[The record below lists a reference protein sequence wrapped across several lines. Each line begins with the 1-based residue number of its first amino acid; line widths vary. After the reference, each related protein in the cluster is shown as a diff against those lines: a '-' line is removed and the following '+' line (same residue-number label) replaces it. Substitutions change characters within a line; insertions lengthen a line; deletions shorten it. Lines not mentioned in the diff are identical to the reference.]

1 MNSPADLFI
10 ALLHHPVYNKKGEVV
25 TTAVTNLDLHDI
37 ARIGATYGAKRFFI
51 VTPLTVQ
58 QNFVHR
64 MLSHWQGGFGAEYN
78 PSRKEAL
85 DIIAV
90 RSSLEEVRE
99 EICSVD
105 KGSPYLVA
113 TTASR
118 RRNSI
123 SFQAL
128 RSKIIRD
135 GDDVLLLFGTGWGMT
150 QDVLEDADAVL
161 DPVQGPTEYNHLS
174 VRSAVAIILDR
185 LMGQRDD

>member
-1 MNSPADLFI
+1 M
-10 ALLHHPVYNKKGEVV
+10 V

-37 ARIGATYGAKRFFI
+37 ARIGTTYGAKRFFI
-51 VTPLTVQ
+51 VTPLGVQ

-78 PSRKEAL
+78 PSRKEAF

-90 RSSLEEVRE
+90 RSSLEEVRR
-99 EICSVD
+99 EIESAD
-105 KGSPYLVA
+105 KGRPYLVA
-113 TTASR
+113 TTALH

-123 SFQAL
+123 SFQTL
-128 RSKIIRD
+128 RLKMNRHREDI
-135 GDDVLLLFGTGWGMT
+135 LLLFGTGWGMT
-150 QDVLEDADAVL
+150 EEVLASAHAVL
-161 DPVQGPTEYNHLS
+161 DPVRGPTEYNHLS